1 MSAGSAT
8 LRAHLTSIRR
18 RLSAAGAANAD
29 QEARWLLCDGLR
41 LSSAELLAHP
51 EREVVLPEALEAGIR
66 RREAGEPLQY
76 VLGTAD
82 FWGRDFCVGP
92 GVLVPRR
99 DTEVLVRAALDLFPQ
114 DAPFTFL
121 DWGTGSACIAAT
133 LLLERPLARGILA
146 ERSPDALRW
155 AAENLDRWDLRSRAR
170 LLPTN
175 APEDIAV
182 RGECDL
188 LISNPPYVPGGTIPR
203 LQREVRDHEPHLAL
217 DGGADGMDCYRALL
231 ASAPAWLKPGAF
243 VILETGGNDQARAI
257 QDVAEHAP
265 ARAFSFLQGIE
276 DDSAILRCVVLKYRG

>member
-29 QEARWLLCDGLR
+29 QEARWLLCDGLH
-41 LSSAELLAHP
+41 LTSAELLAHP

-82 FWGRDFCVGP
+82 FWGRDFRVGP

-99 DTEVLVRAALDLFPQ
+99 DTEVLVRAALDIFPQ

-155 AAENLDRWDLRSRAR
+155 AAENLDRWNLRAR
-170 LLPTN
+170 AHLLPTD

-188 LISNPPYVPGGTIPR
+188 LISNPPYIPRGAIPR
-203 LQREVRDHEPHLAL
+203 LMREVRDHEPHLAL

-243 VILETGGNDQARAI
+243 VILETGESDQARAI
-257 QDVAEHAP
+257 RDAVERSP
-265 ARAFSFLQGIE
+265 DRAFSFLQGIA

>member
-8 LRAHLTSIRR
+8 LRTHLTSIRR
-18 RLSAAGAANAD
+18 RLSAAGAANAE

-82 FWGRDFCVGP
+82 FWGRDFRVGP
-92 GVLVPRR
+92 GVLVPRG
-99 DTEVLVRAALDLFPQ
+99 DTEVLVRAALDIFPQ

-146 ERSPDALRW
+146 ERSPDARKW
-155 AAENLDRWDLRSRAR
+155 AAENLARWDLSSRAH
-170 LLPTN
+170 LLPTD

-188 LISNPPYVPGGTIPR
+188 LISNPPYVPRGAIPH
-203 LQREVRDHEPHLAL
+203 LMREVRDHEPHLAL
-217 DGGADGMDCYRALL
+217 DGGEDGMDCYRALL

-243 VILETGGNDQARAI
+243 VVLETGGSDQARAI
-257 QDVAEHAP
+257 RDVAERSP
-265 ARAFSFLQGIE
+265 DRVFSFLQGIE

>member
-8 LRAHLTSIRR
+8 LRAHLTSIRK
-18 RLSAAGAANAD
+18 RLAAAGAVNAE

-41 LSSAELLAHP
+41 LTSAELLAHL
-51 EREVVLPEALEAGIR
+51 EREVVLPEALEAGVR

-82 FWGRDFCVGP
+82 FWGRDFRVGP

-99 DTEVLVRAALDLFPQ
+99 DTEVLVRAALDLLPQ

-155 AAENLDRWDLRSRAR
+155 AAENLVRWNLSSRAR
-170 LLPTN
+170 LLPTD

-188 LISNPPYVPGGTIPR
+188 R
-203 LQREVRDHEPHLAL
+203 LMREVRDHEPHLAL
-217 DGGADGMDCYRALL
+217 DGGVDGMDCYRALL

-243 VILETGGNDQARAI
+243 VILETGESDQARAI
-257 QDVAEHAP
+257 RDAVERSP
-265 ARAFSFLQGIE
+265 DRAFSFLQGIA